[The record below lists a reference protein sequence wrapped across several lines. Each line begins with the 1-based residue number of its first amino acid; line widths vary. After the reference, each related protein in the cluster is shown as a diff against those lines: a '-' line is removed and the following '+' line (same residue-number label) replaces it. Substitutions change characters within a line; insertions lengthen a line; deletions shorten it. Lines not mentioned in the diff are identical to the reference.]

1 MPGVAGEVKVIFKAD
16 TASYTASVKAAKQ
29 QLGVFEQSATSAGK
43 AARAQFADA
52 RGTVMVLGE
61 EIGVHLP
68 RHVQAFIAKLPGAAS
83 ALSAAFSATAVLAIG
98 IAVVDVGKKIY
109 EFAAKNEEAARK
121 NAAAWREISGSM
133 QATNDELRV
142 TNDKLEMAI
151 AKLEHKPQN
160 GLKLAIDEAI
170 QSADIL
176 GEKLNTDAQKIAET
190 LKLQEPSL
198 TARFFNVAAGTG
210 DITQHARGLQST
222 LDGFDVEE
230 STRLAALRKQS
241 ATQEQIDAAT
251 AELNRKRKAAI
262 DQELSTWATPELA
275 KAQDIWNREPKIG
288 PFGNQITPEI
298 QGRRDVLV
306 SYAAALARMS
316 DFVDLTQTH
325 ASLSGHQALGAM
337 ATSTTLAPG
346 YDSRA
351 SNLSRIPGAAAWSD
365 WLQAAAMQEALDA
378 QKGQTLG
385 GSGTFAAYSHLW
397 PETNPNVTLGN
408 TAAIGG
414 FGIGGSS
421 AAAAGRWAEEFQ
433 KKMQE
438 TIKQFTDLDDI
449 LANFT
454 IRTLESFNETL
465 IKVLSTPESML
476 RGKHPWRQLGA
487 STAESAGSAALKYGE
502 GAAMKELGNIP
513 GIGKFFKATHK
524 PTGSESD
531 PIWVKLVDGGAGPMS
546 SSMGNVGS
554 SIISSLFG
562 GGGASGA
569 GAGMGSAGASLISSL
584 FSGGGGAAATGAGSA
599 LGAVGAGIAGFAEG
613 GMIPSNVPSIVGEKG
628 PELFVPSTSGRI
640 APNGS
645 FGGAPVINIDN
656 RGVNDP
662 AASAAAIHRAMAVY
676 LPHIGNMAMS
686 ASRDNRRRVPLS
698 KARG

>member
-16 TASYTASVKAAKQ
+16 TQSYTASVKAAKQ
-29 QLGVFEQSATSAGK
+29 ELGVFEQSATSAGK
-43 AARAQFADA
+43 VARQSFSDA
-52 RGTVMVLGE
+52 RGGVMVLGE

-68 RHVQAFIAKLPGAAS
+68 RHVQAFVAKLPGVAS
-83 ALSAAFSATAVLAIG
+83 AMSAAFSTIAVFAIG
-98 IAVVDVGKKIY
+98 KALFEAGEKIY
-109 EFAAKNEEAARK
+109 EFAKKNEEAAAK
-121 NAAAWREISGSM
+121 NAAAWKAIEGPLHQTNAELAIANSKLQDSIDELSKKPGDGMKTALLEVADAAQKLAEKLDADIQKMQELAKGGSM
-133 QATNDELRV
+133 QAVTSLFTGKAPSDQLDRMIGFLGKTFQNTTAGYEDVKGLAAQSGDWQNYKAQSQLEVNALQEKLGPTFDSLREYIRNQENAQGADPYGPDRSANIAKAKSAFDVITNAVL
-142 TNDKLEMAI
+142 AI
-151 AKLEHKPQN
+151 AQ
-160 GLKLAIDEAI
+160 EA
-170 QSADIL
+170 D
-176 GEKLNTDAQKIAET
+176 
-190 LKLQEPSL
+190 
-198 TARFFNVAAGTG
+198 RAAGTI
-210 DITQHARGLQST
+210 DQ
-222 LDGFDVEE
+222 
-230 STRLAALRKQS
+230 TRLHASLAAAS
-241 ATQEQIDAAT
+241 H
-251 AELNRKRKAAI
+251 
-262 DQELSTWATPELA
+262 
-275 KAQDIWNREPKIG
+275 
-288 PFGNQITPEI
+288 
-298 QGRRDVLV
+298 
-306 SYAAALARMS
+306 AAALPA
-316 DFVDLTQTH
+316 
-325 ASLSGHQALGAM
+325 
-337 ATSTTLAPG
+337 G

-351 SNLSRIPGAAAWSD
+351 SNMSRIPGAAAWSD

-421 AAAAGRWAEEFQ
+421 AASASRFGDEFE
-433 KKMQE
+433 KRMQE

-449 LANFT
+449 LANLT